1 MNMKKIGSAIKAFL
15 QKIGAFLKPV
25 WDKIHPFIHKYWH
38 RYQLTRWIIVV
49 VLAVVFFSS
58 AILTYQAK
66 TANVKNLKAAL
77 SQPTLVYDKNNAK
90 AGSLYSQKG
99 TWTNLDNISP
109 NVQNAVI
116 ATEDRNFYKEYGF
129 SIKGIGR
136 AFVMYGVNKLLGRD
150 YISGGGS
157 TLTQQLVKNA
167 FLSQQQTFTRKAK
180 ELFLSIEVE
189 NVYSKKD
196 ILAMYLNNAY
206 FGNGVWGVQDA
217 AERYFGVSAS
227 ELSVPQAATLAGML
241 TNPSGYNPIDHPKN
255 AFSRRNVVL
264 SLMAE
269 TGKISKADAKS
280 YAQTAISTSDNYN
293 SEDGYKYPYYFDAV
307 IDEAISKYGLTESDI
322 MNRGYKIYTYLDQDS
337 QQGMQDTFDNSANFP
352 VDATDGTKVQAAS
365 VAVNAKNG
373 GVEAVVGGRGNHVF
387 RGYNR
392 ATQIKRQPGSTLK
405 PIAVYAPALA
415 SGYSYSSMLEDKLQT
430 YGTNKYKPENYNNE

>member
-1 MNMKKIGSAIKAFL
+1 MYEYEKIGSAIKAFL

-157 TLTQQLVKNA
+157 TLTQQLVKMPFYHSNRP
-167 FLSQQQTFTRKAK
+167 LLERLKS
-180 ELFLSIEVE
+180 
-189 NVYSKKD
+189 
-196 ILAMYLNNAY
+196 Y
-206 FGNGVWGVQDA
+206 FYQLKLKM
-217 AERYFGVSAS
+217 FI
-227 ELSVPQAATLAGML
+227 Q
-241 TNPSGYNPIDHPKN
+241 K
-255 AFSRRNVVL
+255 
-264 SLMAE
+264 
-269 TGKISKADAKS
+269 KIS
-280 YAQTAISTSDNYN
+280 
-293 SEDGYKYPYYFDAV
+293 
-307 IDEAISKYGLTESDI
+307 
-322 MNRGYKIYTYLDQDS
+322 
-337 QQGMQDTFDNSANFP
+337 
-352 VDATDGTKVQAAS
+352 
-365 VAVNAKNG
+365 
-373 GVEAVVGGRGNHVF
+373 
-387 RGYNR
+387 
-392 ATQIKRQPGSTLK
+392 
-405 PIAVYAPALA
+405 
-415 SGYSYSSMLEDKLQT
+415 
-430 YGTNKYKPENYNNE
+430 

>member
-1 MNMKKIGSAIKAFL
+1 MKKIGSAIKAFL

-206 FGNGVWGVQDA
+206 FGNGVWG
-217 AERYFGVSAS
+217 
-227 ELSVPQAATLAGML
+227 
-241 TNPSGYNPIDHPKN
+241 
-255 AFSRRNVVL
+255 
-264 SLMAE
+264 
-269 TGKISKADAKS
+269 
-280 YAQTAISTSDNYN
+280 
-293 SEDGYKYPYYFDAV
+293 
-307 IDEAISKYGLTESDI
+307 
-322 MNRGYKIYTYLDQDS
+322 
-337 QQGMQDTFDNSANFP
+337 
-352 VDATDGTKVQAAS
+352 
-365 VAVNAKNG
+365 
-373 GVEAVVGGRGNHVF
+373 
-387 RGYNR
+387 
-392 ATQIKRQPGSTLK
+392 
-405 PIAVYAPALA
+405 
-415 SGYSYSSMLEDKLQT
+415 
-430 YGTNKYKPENYNNE
+430 